1 MHVRR
6 ADAGSARSSRMPP
19 QAPPPAYEAT
29 AETSPLIAELL
40 ERSKANKEQYDK
52 ERLDSYYRRN
62 YEDYFA
68 LRKRGVRDDFGFDEQ
83 DEMIEARTPA
93 RPHARPHA
101 RTHAQMHADTRTCT
115 RARARTHRSC
125 FKRGKSRRARARSR
139 TAAGSDCHLALVVT
153 QAS

>member
-40 ERSKANKEQYDK
+40 ERSKANKEKYDK

-93 RPHARPHA
+93 RPPARPHA
-101 RTHAQMHADTRTCT
+101 HMHKCTLTRAHV
-115 RARARTHRSC
+115 RARAHARTGAASNVERA
-125 FKRGKSRRARARSR
+125 GGQGQEAGRRRVRIAIW
-139 TAAGSDCHLALVVT
+139 LWW
-153 QAS
+153 

>member
-6 ADAGSARSSRMPP
+6 ADAGSARSPRMPP

-40 ERSKANKEQYDK
+40 ERSKANKEKYDK

-93 RPHARPHA
+93 RPHAR
-101 RTHAQMHADTRTCT
+101 THTCT
-115 RARARTHRSC
+115 NAR
-125 FKRGKSRRARARSR
+125 
-139 TAAGSDCHLALVVT
+139 
-153 QAS
+153 